1 MSREPSG
8 PPISQN
14 FCSLFIWAYNVFPSL
29 LCCLLSAVLKQQW
42 HVYSIY
48 MPVFENSSGKT
59 FLCFGAWNFRNYKGP
74 YSPCGDPQRGL
85 EEQRP
90 GNQKVTKVQVCFV
103 FSPTIIKHVHMK
115 TGCDCAAS
123 WRGLSWNVKLPTYI
137 LILAVSLIKC
147 WGAFRSEAFISF
159 ISRK

>member
-8 PPISQN
+8 PPISQT
-14 FCSLFIWAYNVFPSL
+14 FCSLFIWVCNIFLSL
-29 LCCLLSAVLKQQW
+29 LCLVLKQQRR
-42 HVYSIY
+42 VYSIY

-59 FLCFGAWNFRNYKGP
+59 FLCFGSGNFKNYKEP
-74 YSPCGDPQRGL
+74 YSKKMETRKGDLKSEGR
-85 EEQRP
+85 E
-90 GNQKVTKVQVCFV
+90 TKVKFCFL
-103 FSPTIIKHVHMK
+103 FFPTITQNVKLK

-123 WRGLSWNVKLPTYI
+123 WTGLSWNVKLLTYI

-147 WGAFRSEAFISF
+147 WGAFRSQAFISF